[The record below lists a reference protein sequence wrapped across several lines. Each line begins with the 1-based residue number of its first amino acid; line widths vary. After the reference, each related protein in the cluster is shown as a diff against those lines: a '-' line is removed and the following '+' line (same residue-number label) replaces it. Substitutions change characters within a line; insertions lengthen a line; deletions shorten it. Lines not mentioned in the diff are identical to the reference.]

1 VTEVSQVAKEIERKY
16 LLTGLP
22 KELKAL
28 AYASFN
34 TDHGWLPG
42 DIIQERIT
50 FSGKSDKFFR
60 VIKTGKGLERI
71 EAQEEISI
79 DLFASLWPL
88 TKGKRVSKIRYLVP
102 VEDGLIWEI
111 DDFLDRDLQM
121 AEIEIPSV
129 DYQVNLPT
137 WLGDYVVREV
147 TEEPAFLNIKLA
159 EGKHV
164 PI

>member
-1 VTEVSQVAKEIERKY
+1 MTEISQVAKEIERKY
-16 LLTGLP
+16 LLSKLP

-28 AYASFN
+28 SSTHFK

-42 DIIQERIT
+42 EIIQERIT

-79 DLFASLWPL
+79 DLFTALWPL
-88 TKGKRVSKIRYLVP
+88 TKDRRVSKTRYLVH
-102 VEDGLIWEI
+102 VGDGLIWEI

-121 AEIEIPSV
+121 AEIEIPTA
-129 DYQVNLPT
+129 DYKVTLPR
-137 WLGDYVVREV
+137 WLKNCVVREV
-147 TEEPAFLNIKLA
+147 TEEPAFLNINLGLSTK
-159 EGKHV
+159 V
-164 PI
+164 PV

>member
-1 VTEVSQVAKEIERKY
+1 MTEISQVAKEIERKY

-22 KELKAL
+22 PDLKKRCSAQ
-28 AYASFN
+28 FK

-42 DIIQERIT
+42 ELIQERIT

-79 DLFASLWPL
+79 DLFAALWPL
-88 TKGKRVSKIRYLVP
+88 TKSKRVSKIRYLVTA
-102 VEDGLIWEI
+102 EDGLIWEI

-121 AEIEIPSV
+121 AEIEIPSA
-129 DYQVNLPT
+129 DYQVDLPT

-147 TEEPAFLNIKLA
+147 TDEPAFLNIKLA
-159 EGKHV
+159 EGKHI